1 QVEAELRGRGVEGG
15 EAVREQ
21 TRGEHGDG
29 DRGVE
34 EPEQLGHVD
43 VLAGEAGADYVV
55 GVGEQL
61 DPGAVQVGVQTAGR
75 HEHRLA
81 GLQHL
86 VPHQQQG
93 EHANVARVVGGD
105 PDGRGAGRRE
115 GTV

>member
-1 QVEAELRGRGVEGG
+1 GGDRRRGGEVNEVEAELRGGGIEGG
-15 EAVREQ
+15 EAGREGA
-21 TRGEHGDG
+21 RGENGDG

-43 VLAGEAGADYVV
+43 VLAGEAGANHVV

-61 DPGAVQVGVQTAGR
+61 DPGAVQVGVQAAGR

-81 GLQHL
+81 GLQHR

-93 EHANVARVVGGD
+93 DHANVARVVGGD
-105 PDGRGAGRRE
+105 PD
-115 GTV
+115 